1 MGGKKKKNDKRTA
14 NATKLTMRPIFLGHD
29 KKKEKGKK
37 GGQRRGK
44 SHALFDQYFGLYTL
58 KKMRNSINSFSP
70 LRKTFHQG
78 FSSSRLL
85 MRFLMISK
93 DEKKMALTAQDRIME
108 TPRPR
113 YM

>member
-1 MGGKKKKNDKRTA
+1 
-14 NATKLTMRPIFLGHD
+14 
-29 KKKEKGKK
+29 
-37 GGQRRGK
+37 
-44 SHALFDQYFGLYTL
+44 
-58 KKMRNSINSFSP
+58 
-70 LRKTFHQG
+70 
-78 FSSSRLL
+78 